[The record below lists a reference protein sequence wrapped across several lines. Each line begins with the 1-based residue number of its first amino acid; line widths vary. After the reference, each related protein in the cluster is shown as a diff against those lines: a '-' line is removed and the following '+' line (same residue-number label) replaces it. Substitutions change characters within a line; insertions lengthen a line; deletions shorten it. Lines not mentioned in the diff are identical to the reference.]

1 MASFDTQ
8 NKWVMSP
15 EAYKERYGY
24 YPSHDLMTAWE
35 SGPQL
40 GPEKSGFQRFLNIG
54 ERVGEHIEAGL
65 GLLMDE
71 PEEKSVFDR
80 HPLVENIEA
89 LTEGNRSDLRFPMA
103 VPPGP
108 VMTAAG
114 RKALGFLTTLLAPA
128 TGPATA
134 LVEEPV
140 SDKLRLDADV
150 SEGTADLLGLA
161 ATGMIP
167 GYGLTRISTVGK
179 AAKALART
187 RKGQK
192 SNKYSDVEVDR
203 WSNLDLLTTSGKPMV
218 WGYTDIPE
226 GTRAAVRL
234 NLEATDRLGKGAQLQ
249 AIHVW
254 DETTQ
259 SVNRIGQHIG
269 HSNAVPLTNI
279 EFTVHQPTRIAI
291 AQGKNKSKAAAVV
304 GDVTHYSPAK
314 ISRIKN
320 SADVVVGMN
329 PRGGNMFIDLSNGM
343 PVKSADIAISEGK
356 AVYLKGN
363 VQYYTADELGG
374 GRFFPGNTLD
384 VTRAQNRPTGFYNA
398 PGVFPVKTREGY
410 DVITSRGDRPVVGQF
425 ESELFD
431 LRQAFRDYPQFAIP
445 HNVHK
450 SPDLIKEYERKWAF
464 VSKPDNVRRV
474 VEAFDRGAKAG
485 GLSWYNT
492 EPLRLRF
499 IEEFGPEIGNNQF
512 SRFMGLVAAASS
524 QTTVK
529 EDIRIAMEVYGRM
542 ARAQQSGSTVSF
554 AGVKMLLQKT
564 HGNTMRDVIN
574 ASDVSPGSGY
584 FADPYGKYP
593 RTKTN
598 RFHQNLLGNL
608 FPITVDTHNVRMLTD
623 LPKGRPTP
631 LDDMR
636 YRYAELPQQEIAEQ
650 LGVPGAMYQSATWVG
665 GETGVVDARPFLQLM
680 EERIKFNAGVSGMK
694 PNIWFKKW
702 LRGDIPAV
710 YSMGPFTMLG
720 GGLVIADEL
729 FEEPED
735 GT

>member
-1 MASFDTQ
+1 MSETQ
-8 NKWVMSP
+8 NTWVMSP
-15 EAYKERYGY
+15 EEYKERYGH

-40 GPEKSGFQRFLNIG
+40 KEGRSGFKRFLNIG
-54 ERVGEHIEAGL
+54 ERVGENIEAGL
-65 GLLMDE
+65 GLLMDD
-71 PEEKSVFDR
+71 PPRKSVIKDETKR
-80 HPLVENIEA
+80 TVRE
-89 LTEGNRSDLRFPMA
+89 
-103 VPPGP
+103 PPFYD
-108 VMTAAG
+108 AAKYIG
-114 RKALGFLTTLLAPA
+114 RKAAGLLTTGLAPVL
-128 TGPATA
+128 GP
-134 LVEEPV
+134 VQVGIEEPIEAQ
-140 SDKLRLDADV
+140 LRLKAGIGEDKAKLL
-150 SEGTADLLGLA
+150 SIIPTLGL
-161 ATGMIP
+161 P
-167 GYGLTRISTVGK
+167 YYGLTRASTFSK
-179 AAKALART
+179 MARAAKAT
-187 RKGQK
+187 RKGPK
-192 SNKYSDVEVDR
+192 PNKYSDVEVDR
-203 WSNLDLLTTSGKPMV
+203 WGNLDLLTTSGKPMM
-218 WGYTDIPE
+218 WGYTDIPD

-234 NLEATDRLGKGAQLQ
+234 NLEATDRLGKGAKLQ
-249 AIHVW
+249 AIHIW

-304 GDVTHYSPAK
+304 GDITHYSPAK

-343 PVKSADIAISEGK
+343 PVKSADIAIAEGK

-363 VQYYTADELGG
+363 VQYYTADELSG
-374 GRFFPGNTLD
+374 GRFFPANTLD

-398 PGVFPVKTREGY
+398 PGVYPVKTREGY
-410 DVITSRGDRPVVGQF
+410 DVITSRGDRPVMGQF

-445 HNVHK
+445 HALHK

-474 VEAFDRGAKAG
+474 VAAFDRGAKAG

-524 QTTVK
+524 RTTVK

-542 ARAQQSGSTVSF
+542 ARAQKSGSTVSF
-554 AGVKMLLQKT
+554 AGVEGMLKKT
-564 HGNTMRDVIN
+564 HGNTMRDVID
-574 ASDVSPGSGY
+574 AADVSPGSGY
-584 FADPYGKYP
+584 FADPYGEYP

-636 YRYAELPQQEIAEQ
+636 YRYAELPQQEIARQ

-665 GETGVVDARPFLQLM
+665 GGTGVIDPRPFLQLM
-680 EERIKFNAGVSGMK
+680 QERIIFNADISGMK

-710 YSMGPFTMLG
+710 YSMGPLTMVG
-720 GGLVIADEL
+720 GSLIIADEL

>member
-1 MASFDTQ
+1 
-8 NKWVMSP
+8 MS
-15 EAYKERYGY
+15 E
-24 YPSHDLMTAWE
+24 TF
-35 SGPQL
+35 L
-40 GPEKSGFQRFLNIG
+40 GPVKPPYQRFLNIG
-54 ERVGEHIEAGL
+54 QRTGEHLEAGL
-65 GLLMDE
+65 SLLVDE
-71 PEEKSVFDR
+71 PEKESVFYED
-80 HPLVENIEA
+80 PLVKN
-89 LTEGNRSDLRFPMA
+89 LDRLLEGNRSDLRFPIA
-103 VPPGP
+103 APPGP
-108 VMTAAG
+108 VSKYVA
-114 RKALGFLTTLLAPA
+114 RKAGGLLTTILAPF
-128 TGPATA
+128 TGPVEA
-134 LVEEPV
+134 LIENPL
-140 SDKLRLDADV
+140 SDYMQLETGMEK
-150 SEGTADLLGLA
+150 GKADLLAIGP
-161 ATGMIP
+161 TMFIP
-167 GYGLTRISTVGK
+167 GYGMTRVKTASQLLK
-179 AAKALART
+179 AAKET
-187 RKGQK
+187 RKGPK
-192 SNKYSDVEVDR
+192 PNKYSDVEVDR

-218 WGYTDIPE
+218 WGYADIPD

-249 AIHVW
+249 AIHIW

-304 GDVTHYSPAK
+304 GNITHYSPAK

-343 PVKSADIAISEGK
+343 PVKSADIAIAEGR

-363 VQYYTADELGG
+363 VQYYTADELSG

-398 PGVFPVKTREGY
+398 PGVTSIKTREGY
-410 DVITSRGDRPVVGQF
+410 DVITSRGDRPVMGQF

-445 HNVHK
+445 HALHK
-450 SPDLIKEYERKWAF
+450 NPDLIKEYERKWAF
-464 VSKPDNVRRV
+464 VSKADNVRRV

-524 QTTVK
+524 QTNVR

-554 AGVKMLLQKT
+554 AGVKGMLQQT
-564 HGNTMRDVIN
+564 HGNTMRDVID
-574 ASDVSPGSGY
+574 AADVSPGSGY

-608 FPITVDTHNVRMLTD
+608 FPITVDTHNVRMLTG
-623 LPKGRPTP
+623 LPKGLPTP

-636 YRYAELPQQEIAEQ
+636 YRYAELPQQEIAAR

-665 GETGVVDARPFLQLM
+665 GGTGVIDPRPFLQLM
-680 EERIKFNAGVSGMK
+680 EERIILNAGYSGMK

-710 YSMGPFTMLG
+710 YSMGPLTMIG
-720 GGLVIADEL
+720 GSLIIADEL

>member
-1 MASFDTQ
+1 
-8 NKWVMSP
+8 MSP
-15 EAYKERYGY
+15 EEYKERYGH

-40 GPEKSGFQRFLNIG
+40 EAGRSGFRRFLNIG
-54 ERVGEHIEAGL
+54 ERVGENIEAGL
-65 GLLMDE
+65 SLLMDD
-71 PEEKSVFDR
+71 PPQKSVIKDETKR
-80 HPLVENIEA
+80 
-89 LTEGNRSDLRFPMA
+89 T
-103 VPPGP
+103 VPEPP
-108 VMTAAG
+108 FYDAAKYLG
-114 RKALGFLTTLLAPA
+114 RKASGLLTTGLAPVI
-128 TGPATA
+128 GP
-134 LVEEPV
+134 VQVGIEEPL
-140 SDKLRLDADV
+140 SAQLQLKAGMEKGR
-150 SEGTADLLGLA
+150 ADLLSIAPTIFL
-161 ATGMIP
+161 P
-167 GYGLTRISTVGK
+167 GYGLTKVKTVSQLLK
-179 AAKALART
+179 AAKAT

-203 WSNLDLLTTSGKPMV
+203 WSNLDLLTTTGKPMV
-218 WGYTDIPE
+218 WGYTDIPD

-249 AIHVW
+249 AIHIF

-304 GDVTHYSPAK
+304 GDITHFSPAK
-314 ISRIKN
+314 ISHIKN
-320 SADVVVGMN
+320 SADVVAGMN

-343 PVKSADIAISEGK
+343 PIKSADIAIAEGR

-363 VQYYTADELGG
+363 VQYYTADELSG

-384 VTRAQNRPTGFYNA
+384 VTRTPQRPTGFYNA
-398 PGVFPVKTREGY
+398 PGVLSTQ
-410 DVITSRGDRPVVGQF
+410 RGDRPVMGQF

-431 LRQAFRDYPQFAIP
+431 LRQAFREYPQFAIP
-445 HNVHK
+445 YAVHK
-450 SPDLIKEYERKWAF
+450 SPELIREYERKWAF
-464 VSKPDNVRRV
+464 VSRPGNVRRV

-524 QTTVK
+524 QTNVR

-554 AGVKMLLQKT
+554 AGVEGMMQKT
-564 HGNTMRDVIN
+564 HGDTMRDVI
-574 ASDVSPGSGY
+574 AATDLSPGSPFFGDWG
-584 FADPYGKYP
+584 A
-593 RTKTN
+593 RAKTM
-598 RFHQNLLGNL
+598 RFYENLVGNL
-608 FPITVDTHNVRMLTD
+608 YPITVDTHNVRMLTD
-623 LPKGRPTP
+623 LPKGQPTP
-631 LDDMR
+631 LDAMR
-636 YRYAELPQQEIAEQ
+636 YRYAELPQQDIAER

-665 GETGVVDARPFLQLM
+665 GGTGVIDPRPFLQLM
-680 EERIKFNAGVSGMK
+680 QERIILNARLSGMK
-694 PNIWFKKW
+694 PNMWFKKW

-710 YSMGPFTMLG
+710 YSIGP
-720 GGLVIADEL
+720 IAMTGSGALIANEL